1 LDVIFISEIDGK
13 KLLRLCVFPA
23 SINFFF

>member
-1 LDVIFISEIDGK
+1 LDVIFISEMDGK

-23 SINFFF
+23 SINLIF